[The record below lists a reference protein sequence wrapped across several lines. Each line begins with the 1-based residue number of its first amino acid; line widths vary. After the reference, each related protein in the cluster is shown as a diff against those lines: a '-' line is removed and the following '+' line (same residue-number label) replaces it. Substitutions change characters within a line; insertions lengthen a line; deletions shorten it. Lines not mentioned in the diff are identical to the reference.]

1 VIFVTFCELSVSPV
15 LPLRLCVRFF
25 DSSDALV
32 GAAIRLIR
40 QKACDGLT
48 VKQILVELQTSWT
61 HLDGKFKQIVGR
73 SVHDEI
79 DRVKKKRVCQLLRA
93 SDHTLSEI
101 AAQTGYYSVS
111 HLSRAFRKTFGL
123 WPGEFRK
130 RARRGGSGA
139 ERLLR

>member
-1 VIFVTFCELSVSPV
+1 VGIAAVGTT
-15 LPLRLCVRFF
+15 
-25 DSSDALV
+25 DALV
-32 GAAIRLIR
+32 KAAIRMIR
-40 QKACDGLT
+40 QKACAGLT
-48 VKQILVELQTSWT
+48 VKQILVELQTSRT
-61 HLDGKFKQIVGR
+61 HLDGKFKQVVGR

-111 HLSRAFRKTFGL
+111 HLSRAFRQTFGV

-130 RARRGGSGA
+130 RARRGQSGA
-139 ERLLR
+139 ELA